1 MALPMSEGSLV
12 AILLEDVLILLREAL
27 VRVAIRVVVVGKMKW
42 MLEGME
48 SREKGRSA
56 MMTIRNEGQTIL
68 DYLQERTMQLL

>member
-68 DYLQERTMQLL
+68 GYLQERTMQLL